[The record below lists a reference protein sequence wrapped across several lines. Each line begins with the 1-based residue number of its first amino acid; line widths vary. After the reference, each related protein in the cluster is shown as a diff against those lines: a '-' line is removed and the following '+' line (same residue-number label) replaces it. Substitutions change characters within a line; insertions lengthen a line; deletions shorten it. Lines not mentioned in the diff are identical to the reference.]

1 MERETKLWLTVM
13 LIGGALLLVR
23 AIMVGNGRQYVER
36 VETEAEFTDQE
47 GAPGGRVTLTSYVNV
62 PPNRQFDPDVDV
74 TGDNPD
80 VFVSVPRTIGLWV
93 AAFCTI
99 GIMSFLIGDSPMYK
113 LVESVFV
120 GVSAAYWMVVGFWSE
135 IIQNLLGKLFPDL
148 MRRTLQPGIA
158 VDAEPQY
165 WYVVPMILSVML
177 LMRLS
182 PKGAWISRWP
192 LAFFI
197 GATAGIRLVSYL
209 EADFV
214 QQISNTIIPLAVY
227 SADGT
232 IDVWSSVKNTL
243 IVAGVL
249 MGLVYFFFSVEHSG
263 VVGVAARGG
272 VWLLMI
278 TFGASFGY
286 TVMGRVALLADRL
299 EFLFNDWLWL
309 IDPAGTRT
317 GL

>member
-1 MERETKLWLTVM
+1 MNRETKIWLTVM
-13 LIGGALLLVR
+13 SVGAAMLLLR
-23 AIMVGNGRQYVER
+23 AAIVGNGRQYV
-36 VETEAEFTDQE
+36 QE
-47 GAPGGRVTLTSYVNV
+47 VQTAIEVDGQTTTLTSFQNV
-62 PPNRQFDPDVDV
+62 DPRQRSEAGVSL
-74 TGDNPD
+74 
-80 VFVSVPRTIGLWV
+80 SVPRTIGLWV
-93 AAFCTI
+93 AALCTI
-99 GIMSFLIGDSPMYK
+99 GILSFLAGDTPLYK
-113 LVESVFV
+113 LVESIFV
-120 GVSAAYWMVVGFWSE
+120 GVSAAYYMVVGFWTE
-135 IIQNLLGKLFPDL
+135 IVQNLFAKLVPDL
-148 MRRTLQPGIA
+148 MRQSVLPGLEAGA
-158 VDAEPQY
+158 VPNP
-165 WYVVPMILSVML
+165 WYLVPLVLSAMM

-214 QQISNTIIPLAVY
+214 QQINNTILPLAIY
-227 SADGT
+227 TADGSL
-232 IDVWSSVKNTL
+232 DLSASVRNIL
-243 IVAGVL
+243 IVSGVL
-249 MGLVYFFFSVEHSG
+249 MGLVYFFFSVEHKG
-263 VVGVAARGG
+263 IVGGAARGG

-309 IDPAGTRT
+309 IDPAGTRG

>member
-1 MERETKLWLTVM
+1 MQRETRIWLSVM
-13 LIGGALLLVR
+13 LLGAALLLVR
-23 AIMVGNGRQYVER
+23 AVLVGNGRQYVEQ
-36 VETEAEFTDQE
+36 VQTPAEIE
-47 GAPGGRVTLTSYVNV
+47 GEPVTLTSYSNTT
-62 PPNRQFDPDVDV
+62 PARQGEP
-74 TGDNPD
+74 G
-80 VFVSVPRTIGLWV
+80 VSLSLPRTIGLWV

-99 GIMSFLIGDSPMYK
+99 GIMSFLVGDTPLYK

-120 GVSAAYWMVVGFWSE
+120 GVSAAYYMVVGFWSE
-135 IIQNLLGKLFPDL
+135 IVQNLLAKLFPELIRQTLLPGLDSEVEPNHWYYVPLVLSL
-148 MRRTLQPGIA
+148 M
-158 VDAEPQY
+158 
-165 WYVVPMILSVML
+165 M

-182 PKGAWISRWP
+182 PKGAWIARWP

-197 GATAGIRLVSYL
+197 GATAGIRMVSYL
-209 EADFV
+209 ETDFV
-214 QQISNTIIPLAVY
+214 QQINNTIMPLAVY
-227 SADGT
+227 AADGSFNLWGS
-232 IDVWSSVKNTL
+232 IRNLL

-249 MGLVYFFFSVEHSG
+249 MGLVYFFFSVEHKG
-263 VVGVAARGG
+263 VVGAVARGG

-309 IDPAGTRT
+309 IDPSGTRG